1 MAMIIGS
8 MFEHSDYLGKALDAA
23 WTRNNVIDNN
33 ISNIDTPNFK
43 ASKVEFESLLSNA
56 LDGSKLKMKKDDP
69 RHLGKGMDADKV
81 MPLVTQDIE
90 SDIRMDG
97 NNVDMNTEQSEL
109 AQNTLRYYTL
119 LNKLSNNISTMRTV
133 IESR

>member
-1 MAMIIGS
+1 MSMIIGS
-8 MFEHSDYLGKALDAA
+8 LFEHSDYLGKALDAA

-33 ISNIDTPNFK
+33 ISNIDTPDFK
-43 ASKVEFESLLSNA
+43 ASKVEFESILSNA
-56 LDGSKLKMKKDDP
+56 LDSSKLKMKKDDP
-69 RHLGKGMDADKV
+69 RHLGKGQNLNEITPV
-81 MPLVTQDIE
+81 VTQDIE

-119 LNKLSNNISTMRTV
+119 LNKLSNNISTMRYV

>member
-1 MAMIIGS
+1 MSMIIGS
-8 MFEHSDYLGKALDAA
+8 MFEHSNYLGKALDAA

-56 LDGSKLKMKKDDP
+56 LDSSKLKLKKTDP
-69 RHLGKGMDADKV
+69 RHLKAGQNVDEITPM
-81 MPLVTQDIE
+81 VTQDIE

-97 NNVDMNTEQSEL
+97 NNVDMNTEQAEL

-119 LNKLSNNISTMRTV
+119 LNKLSNDISTMRTV